1 MVSRFHPG
9 CPGKQNLM
17 IQGAELEIMHVSR
30 VTFKNLRSYLVGSK
44 NISDCFKKIICKVK

>member
-30 VTFKNLRSYLVGSK
+30 VTLKNLRSYLAG
-44 NISDCFKKIICKVK
+44 